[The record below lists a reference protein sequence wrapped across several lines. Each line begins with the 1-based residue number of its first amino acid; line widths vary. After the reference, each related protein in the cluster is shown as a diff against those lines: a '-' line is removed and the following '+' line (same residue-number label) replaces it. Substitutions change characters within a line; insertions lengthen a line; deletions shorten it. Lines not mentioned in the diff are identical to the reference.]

1 MRTCNALTTRLRH
14 RVAVAAALAFL
25 AAPLAFRSAHAA
37 ETSQAGDAK
46 RRQTPGRAGA
56 GAAKPAT
63 PPQLAATP
71 LDAELLGVRMRVP
84 AGSALRIDR
93 TANPTYLL
101 SEDSENPAWRLRIA
115 GLRASRLGTTAK
127 SQSEDYLAELKSK
140 GERFT
145 VLIDETRQI
154 AGSDAHLFY
163 ISVPLE
169 QGGNGISGSLIVPN
183 GPNQYVVFSTLAVE
197 RDFASTR
204 ALLEACFAT
213 IEFTDRAARME
224 ERATLLGR
232 GEAFVASIT
241 PDALR
246 ATLAPDPTFY
256 RMWKPDE
263 NGAAQEAG
271 YFMVRVREGL
281 RGEVDASRA
290 VESLKAEELEPGLLV
305 CIDARLIVNG
315 DAAHTLDVQS
325 RYYLSWDRS
334 NELWSTRSTQ
344 RHRASERSTAQTG
357 LRLAPTVGSP
367 RAKIQLI
374 RSTRDGV
381 TRETQEWPVPP
392 AYISQA
398 ELVVLGQLLPK
409 RDSFNSIEFLDY
421 AFDQRDERVPQ
432 RREIWSRTE
441 TGWKLVTQ
449 VGTSPDSLVQE
460 FDKEGKRVRR
470 VDPDGT
476 VTERISLEDLRAL
489 WKSKGLPAD

>member
-1 MRTCNALTTRLRH
+1 MRTSTAPTTRLRH
-14 RVAVAAALAFL
+14 RVTVAAALLFAGNPL
-25 AAPLAFRSAHAA
+25 LSPRCDAAGTAQAAPAAPSRPVDPAARTPSAA
-37 ETSQAGDAK
+37 E
-46 RRQTPGRAGA
+46 
-56 GAAKPAT
+56 
-63 PPQLAATP
+63 PQLAATP

-93 TANPTYLL
+93 TGNPTYLL

-115 GLRASRLGTTAK
+115 GLRASRLDTTAR

-145 VLIDETRQI
+145 VLANETRQI
-154 AGSDAHLFY
+154 AGSEAHLFY
-163 ISVPLE
+163 IAVPLE
-169 QGGNGISGSLIVPN
+169 QGGNGISGSLIVPS
-183 GPNQYVVFSTLAVE
+183 GPNQYVVFSMLAVE
-197 RDFASTR
+197 RDFPATR
-204 ALLEACFAT
+204 ALLDACFKT

-232 GEAFVASIT
+232 GEALVASIT
-241 PDALR
+241 PAALR
-246 ATLAPDPTFY
+246 ATLSPDPTFY

-263 NGAAQEAG
+263 SGAPQEVG
-271 YFMVRVREGL
+271 YLMVRVREGL

-290 VESLKAEELEPGLLV
+290 VDSLKAEEREPGLLV
-305 CIDARLIVNG
+305 CIDARLVVNG

-357 LRLAPTVGSP
+357 LRLAPTAGSP

-392 AYISQA
+392 AYLSQA
-398 ELVVLGQLLPK
+398 ELIVLGQLLPK
-409 RDSFNSIEFLDY
+409 RDSIDSIEFLDY

-432 RREIWSRTE
+432 RRETWSRTE

-449 VGTSPDSLVQE
+449 IGTSPDSLVQE
-460 FDKEGKRVRR
+460 FDKEGRRVRR
-470 VDPDGT
+470 TDPDGT
-476 VTERISLEDLRAL
+476 VTERIELEDLRAL

>member
-1 MRTCNALTTRLRH
+1 MGTSNAPTTRLRN
-14 RVAVAAALAFL
+14 RVAVAAALVFATAPIAFS
-25 AAPLAFRSAHAA
+25 PAHAA
-37 ETSQAGDAK
+37 ETQQEDKAAERQARDG
-46 RRQTPGRAGA
+46 T
-56 GAAKPAT
+56 GAAKPTA

-93 TANPTYLL
+93 TGTPTYLL

-145 VLIDETRQI
+145 VLTDEPRQI
-154 AGSDAHLFY
+154 AGNDAHLFY

-183 GPNQYVVFSTLAVE
+183 GPNQFVVFSTLAVE
-197 RDFASTR
+197 RDFAATR
-204 ALLEACFAT
+204 ALLDACFAT

-246 ATLAPDPTFY
+246 ATLAPDPVYY
-256 RMWKPDE
+256 RMWKPGE
-263 NGAAQEAG
+263 SGSVQEVG

-290 VESLKAEELEPGLLV
+290 VDSLKAEEREPGLLV
-305 CIDARLIVNG
+305 CIDARLVVNG

-398 ELVVLGQLLPK
+398 ELIVLGQLLPK
-409 RDSFNSIEFLDY
+409 RDSFDSIEFLDY

-432 RREIWSRTE
+432 RRETWSRTE
-441 TGWKLVTQ
+441 SGWKLVTQ

-460 FDKEGKRVRR
+460 FDKGGKRVRR

-476 VTERISLEDLRAL
+476 VTERISLEDLRTL